1 MTPDALKTIITN
13 TGTSDR
19 DKRTAITTLRKLAAG
34 PISADRDRAINI
46 LRELEHLEPSEP
58 EDVTFREFN
67 AWLDRIDPAR
77 VKAMTAPFDPAWHFW
92 RERGD
97 DAAFRLWRVSGIEST
112 IEGFRDYINGGR
124 SPISAEMFP
133 LLYGQDLSR
142 ESASRAVKYLETR
155 LANLRRGRY
164 E

>member
-19 DKRTAITTLRKLAAG
+19 DKRTATITLRKLAAG
-34 PISADRDRAINI
+34 PISGDRDRATSI
-46 LRELEHLEPSEP
+46 LRELEHSQPSVEP
-58 EDVTFREFN
+58 EDVTFRDFN

-97 DAAFRLWRVSGIEST
+97 DAAFRLWRMSGAEST
-112 IEGFRDYINGGR
+112 IDGFHGYINGGC

-133 LLYGQDLSR
+133 LLYGEDLNR

-155 LANLRRGRY
+155 LANVRYGRA
-164 E
+164 